1 MAGRAV
7 TDAPP
12 ADPPSFWETPRG
24 VWVEQIGLWLAT
36 LLLIRLV
43 VLINDAGMH
52 EVVLAFVPVLFMYMP
67 VLACWVR
74 GVDDAIYPLG
84 IPRIRGNPGPWVE
97 ALKINA
103 VLIGGIAIP
112 FVIAYHFWQTLV
124 FGHEFEGTLPSQPF
138 MLVGYHLFFVAIPEE
153 MFYRGYMQS
162 RFDEA
167 YPPEQSRF
175 RMRIGRDVL
184 GSGLL
189 ITCVLFAFGHSIVQ
203 VQWWHFAIILPS
215 LVFGW
220 LRTRTDNIIAGA
232 FFHAWCNITVAFL
245 DTAYGIVPP

>member
-1 MAGRAV
+1 VSPITRAP
-7 TDAPP
+7 T
-12 ADPPSFWETPRG
+12 FWETPRG
-24 VWVEQIGLWLAT
+24 IWVEQIVLWLVT
-36 LLLIRLV
+36 LVLIRGV
-43 VLINDAGMH
+43 VLINQAGVH
-52 EVVLAFVPVLFMYMP
+52 EVVLALVPVLFMYMP
-67 VLACWVR
+67 VLACKLR

-84 IPRIRGNPGPWVE
+84 IPRIWGNPGPWVE
-97 ALKINA
+97 ALKLNA
-103 VLIGGIAIP
+103 VLIGVIVVP
-112 FVIAYHFWQTLV
+112 FLIVYHYWQTLV

-167 YPPEQSRF
+167 YPPAVAVWPSRL
-175 RMRIGRDVL
+175 GRVL
-184 GSGLL
+184 LGPGLL

-203 VQWWHFAIILPS
+203 VQWWHFAIIFPS

-220 LRTRTDNIIAGA
+220 LRTKTDNIIAGA

-245 DTAYGIVPP
+245 DTAYGIIPP